1 MSDDESSSDCSCC
14 SPLDSGLCEIK
25 PGDEEAQA
33 LCDKVKEEFLKRAV
47 VSASTFV
54 AVSYR
59 VQNVAGKFYFIKVLY
74 GDDVYAHLTVY
85 KPIAM
90 SRREPSLQNYQMDRT
105 KDDDIE
111 EIF

>member
-1 MSDDESSSDCSCC
+1 MSDDESSVCSCC
-14 SPLDSGLCEIK
+14 SSVDSGLCDIK
-25 PGDEEAQA
+25 PGDDEVQA
-33 LCDKVKEEFLKRAV
+33 LCDKVKAEFLKQAG

-85 KPIAM
+85 KPIPL
-90 SRREPSLQNYQMDRT
+90 SRREPSLQNYQLDRT